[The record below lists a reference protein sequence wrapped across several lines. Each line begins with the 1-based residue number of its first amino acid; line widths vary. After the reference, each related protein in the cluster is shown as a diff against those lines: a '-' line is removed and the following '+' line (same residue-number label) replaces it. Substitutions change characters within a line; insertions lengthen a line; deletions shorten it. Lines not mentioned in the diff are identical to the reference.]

1 MSRFDAA
8 LDPKMAVDRPV
19 ASSPTEAQEVLRT
32 RPRDRRPASDAPRW
46 KRSAGRREPA
56 PMRRRAAVTLAT
68 TTEFRF
74 TSLWVRKRRT
84 DGNF

>member
-1 MSRFDAA
+1 
-8 LDPKMAVDRPV
+8 MAVPGPKTAVGRLARGAEKV
-19 ASSPTEAQEVLRT
+19 RSAH
-32 RPRDRRPASDAPRW
+32 PRDRRPASDAPRW

-68 TTEFRF
+68 TTAFRF
-74 TSLWVRKRRT
+74 TSLWARKRRT